1 MDQIVTV
8 NPIPGLL
15 GRGRGIYAC
24 CSANEY
30 VVRAA
35 MRRAIARDTCVLIEA
50 TANQVNQ
57 EGGYTG
63 MTPAEFHAFL
73 ESLARQE
80 GLPAGRLLLGG
91 DHLGPLTWRRLPE
104 AEAMDHAARL
114 VAAYVEAGFVK
125 IHLDTSMRLGDDDPA
140 APLDRRVTA
149 RRSAQLCAVAE
160 EAFARRRTE
169 RPDAVAPVY
178 VVGSEVPVPGGALEH
193 EDQVAITRPEDCL
206 ATLETFREAYR
217 SRGLEGAWSRVVA
230 LVVQPGVEFSDES
243 VVEYDRAAASELT
256 ACLERW
262 PGLVFEGHSTD
273 YQPGAKLRE
282 LVEDGVAILKV
293 GPALTFAL
301 REGLFALERIERELR
316 RLRPFPVSA
325 FRATLEWAMC
335 EDGTYWQDYYH
346 GREAQRQYARAF
358 SLSDRARYYLPHP
371 RVWAALHTLLDN
383 LDREGIPMALLSQY
397 LPVQYQRVRAGQLP
411 LRADALLMDRIGD
424 RIDEYLDATLAGGE
438 RSHVPYAAV

>member
-1 MDQIVTV
+1 MDQIVTA

-35 MRRAIARDTCVLIEA
+35 MRRAMARGTWVLIEA

-63 MTPAEFHAFL
+63 MTPAAFRGFL
-73 ESLARQE
+73 LDLAREE
-80 GLPAGRLLLGG
+80 GLPPERLLLGG
-91 DHLGPLTWRRLPE
+91 DHLGPLTWRHLPE
-104 AEAMDHAARL
+104 REAMDKAADL

-125 IHLDTSMRLGDDDPA
+125 IHLDTSMRLGDDDPD
-140 APLDRRVTA
+140 APLDRGTA
-149 RRSAQLCAVAE
+149 AGRSARLCAAAE
-160 EAFARRRTE
+160 KAFARRRE
-169 RPDAVAPVY
+169 KRPDAVPPVY
-178 VVGSEVPVPGGALEH
+178 VVGSEVPIPGGALES
-193 EDQVAITRPEDCL
+193 EDRVSVTRPEDCL
-206 ATLETFREAYR
+206 ATLEAFRAAYR
-217 SRGLEGAWSRVVA
+217 SRGLAEAWSRVVA
-230 LVVQPGVEFSDES
+230 LVVQPGVEFSDAS
-243 VVEYDRAAASELT
+243 VVEYDRQAAGELT
-256 ACLERW
+256 ACLDQW

-273 YQPGAKLRE
+273 YQPAARLRE

-301 REGLFALERIERELR
+301 REGLFALERIEGELR
-316 RLRPFPVSA
+316 RLRPFPVSG

-335 EDGTYWQDYYH
+335 QDGTYWQDYYH
-346 GREAQRQYARAF
+346 GLAAQRQYARAF

-371 RVWAALHTLLDN
+371 RVQAALRTLLDN

-411 LRADALLMDRIGD
+411 LRADALLMDRVGD
-424 RIDEYLDATLAGGE
+424 RMDDYLDATLAGRE
-438 RSHVPYAAV
+438 RGDVSYAAV